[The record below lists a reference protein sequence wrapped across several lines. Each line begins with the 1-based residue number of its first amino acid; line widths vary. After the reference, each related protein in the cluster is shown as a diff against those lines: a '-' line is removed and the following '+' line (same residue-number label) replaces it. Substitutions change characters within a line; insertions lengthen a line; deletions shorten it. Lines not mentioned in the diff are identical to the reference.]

1 VTSFGVPKTV
11 TVKSNKSFTRKL
23 HADYMLDNY
32 GYNGIQ
38 PDNNI
43 RRYSKNYEQMQE
55 EPVDNTRVFKLLLLT
70 INMASKTPEV
80 PAIFVGD
87 VTRTRL
93 RVEYDDVVQFSD
105 LVVARVSSERVSEI
119 PSKCVYNTPFVL
131 FI

>member
-1 VTSFGVPKTV
+1 
-11 TVKSNKSFTRKL
+11 
-23 HADYMLDNY
+23 MLDNY